1 MAVATLGLSTTV
13 AGAPQLLL
21 TEPALSALYD
31 PVLLPPGHPGLLL
44 QMWIELDGGNSLTRK
59 LGFVFG
65 MQPKA
70 PVRGAA
76 EQLLLRVLRICAN
89 LATNWRVW
97 GQQPVAPQQGQPDTS
112 YGVTGQLAVPLVF
125 SEWLVAAADSNF
137 TPAVLH
143 PASRQ
148 AKARVQQQ
156 SNQGTGCAATGAATA
171 VLMPL
176 LAARLALLLCCLVAD
191 LAVLQSSQAS
201 GSKTGTGQQ
210 GQTHNLLVLSLTAAR
225 QVLQLAADLA
235 TTQHQQ
241 QPAAGGG
248 QQHWLVL
255 ALRPLQSA
263 VDALLPGG
271 KSKGASSSSSTSMQ
285 MARFA
290 DAALSLA
297 GPLGVKLLQIST
309 EPGEGGGTDREFTG
323 LSSKHKGSQPAKDKA
338 LASVM
343 ITTSKIYCDH
353 LQVSVQGV
361 PAKIPDNAGPVD
373 GHHLA
378 DRPRCVCVPSCL
390 LPLAFGGG
398 RSGLHP
404 ESRMR
409 RHNTQPEAR
418 CCPSTWLIVL

>member
-44 QMWIELDGGNSLTRK
+44 QMWLELDGGNSLTRK
-59 LGFVFG
+59 LGAMFG

-70 PVRGAA
+70 QVKGAA
-76 EQLLLRVLRICAN
+76 EQLLLRVLRVCTN
-89 LATNWRVW
+89 LATTNWRIW
-97 GQQPVAPQQGQPDTS
+97 GQQPVAVQQGQSDTS
-112 YGVTGQLAVPLVF
+112 SGGTDQLPVPLVF
-125 SEWLVAAADSNF
+125 SEWLVAVADSNF
-137 TPAVLH
+137 TAAVLH
-143 PASRQ
+143 PDRRQ

-156 SNQGTGCAATGAATA
+156 SDQGTGCAATGAATA

-191 LAVLQSSQAS
+191 LAVLQSSQAA

-225 QVLQLAADLA
+225 QLLQLGADLA
-235 TTQHQQ
+235 TTQHNQ
-241 QPAAGGG
+241 QPAAGGV

-255 ALRPLQSA
+255 ALGPLQTA
-263 VDALLPGG
+263 VDALLPAG
-271 KSKGASSSSSTSMQ
+271 SAKGSSNTSMQ
-285 MARFA
+285 IARFA

-323 LSSKHKGSQPAKDKA
+323 LSSKYKGSQPVKDKA
-338 LASVM
+338 LASIM
-343 ITTSKIYCDH
+343 ITTSNVHCDH
-353 LQVSVQGV
+353 LQVSVQGI
-361 PAKIPDNAGPVD
+361 PAKAPENGPAD

-378 DRPRCVCVPSCL
+378 DCPWCASQAACCFLRLEV
-390 LPLAFGGG
+390 
-398 RSGLHP
+398 GLTVGFA
-404 ESRMR
+404 SRVK
-409 RHNTQPEAR
+409 NVAP
-418 CCPSTWLIVL
+418 